1 MRLVATAFLLTA
13 GCGLAVADELSA
25 RQREREAIEAA
36 QRQHREAKARAER
49 AEREALEAKRRAE
62 EAAGKARREAP
73 EATPR
78 RERERSPYIREPYR
92 VPEPGGSRRILGEE
106 TKPHKL
112 GEPAETVRQP
122 IAPSVQYPF
131 ATPPLR
137 QQAEDLERAGRN
149 EEAIKTYIRAARSG
163 DGKAA
168 MRLGQIY
175 RDGIDGIA
183 PNRDESLKWFNAARV
198 LGEYQ
203 QPPEPLQKP
212 R

>member
-1 MRLVATAFLLTA
+1 MRLPALALL
-13 GCGLAVADELSA
+13 LALQPAL
-25 RQREREAIEAA
+25 A
-36 QRQHREAKARAER
+36 QQPAER
-49 AEREALEAKRRAE
+49 AAA
-62 EAAGKARREAP
+62 EAAARR
-73 EATPR
+73 
-78 RERERSPYIREPYR
+78 
-92 VPEPGGSRRILGEE
+92 
-106 TKPHKL
+106 
-112 GEPAETVRQP
+112 AETVRQP

-149 EEAIKTYIRAARSG
+149 AEAIKTYIRAARSG

-175 RDGIDGIA
+175 RDGIDGVA
-183 PNRDESLKWFNAARV
+183 PNRDESRKWFNAARV
-198 LGEYQ
+198 LGEYR